1 MLREINFGLKTIP
14 ILKIKILAKSPY
26 DFLAGT
32 LWVSLNENK
41 KEDAENPL
49 KSRQQFKTR

>member
-1 MLREINFGLKTIP
+1 M
-14 ILKIKILAKSPY
+14 KILLTGAKRNGATITLEKSATSHSAKP
-26 DFLAGT
+26 

-49 KSRQQFKTR
+49 KSRQQF